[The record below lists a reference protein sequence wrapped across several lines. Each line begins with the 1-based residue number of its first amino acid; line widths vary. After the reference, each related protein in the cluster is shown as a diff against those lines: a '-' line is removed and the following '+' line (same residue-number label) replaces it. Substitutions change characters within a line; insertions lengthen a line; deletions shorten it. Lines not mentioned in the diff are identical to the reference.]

1 MPERAGILHS
11 WAYIRQVQLGGQ
23 GSSEMVRHPS
33 EQSSTF
39 RSVTYDCLNVRIVHF
54 RKEGE
59 IFLATESVNSLRI
72 LAPQW

>member
-23 GSSEMVRHPS
+23 GSSKMVRHPS

-39 RSVTYDCLNVRIVHF
+39 RSVTYDCLMCVVHF
-54 RKEGE
+54 RSG
-59 IFLATESVNSLRI
+59 VNVMPRYLC
-72 LAPQW
+72 